1 MKYFQF
7 VFFQFVFF
15 LFVCSGTGSVNA
27 SVVPAF
33 PAHSVV
39 LMTETPQDTTIAPIK
54 EPGQRISKVA
64 IGFAGAALGAAA
76 LYGMFISGGGVLI
89 PLAVI
94 ACLVGLIAGLIS
106 LGQTKKK
113 TQSRKRGVAAILLS
127 LIMLGIGIW
136 QGGKALD
143 QG

>member
-1 MKYFQF
+1 
-7 VFFQFVFF
+7 
-15 LFVCSGTGSVNA
+15 
-27 SVVPAF
+27 
-33 PAHSVV
+33 
-39 LMTETPQDTTIAPIK
+39 
-54 EPGQRISKVA
+54 
-64 IGFAGAALGAAA
+64 
-76 LYGMFISGGGVLI
+76 
-89 PLAVI
+89 
-94 ACLVGLIAGLIS
+94 LIAGLIS